1 MTQSDQPLFDVIF
14 RGDIAPG
21 HQLLDVKAKMA
32 KLFKADM
39 ARIDALFVGGAI
51 ALKKNLD
58 QATAEKY
65 QAVLKNAGADV
76 QLAEAGKI
84 GKKKSVQKK
93 PAPAVKAASPAEQPM
108 TLQQRLAAQ
117 EAEREQQEARA
128 REEADRAAQQ
138 ASAATQDSDSGFTL
152 APVGAELLEGVEK
165 EELPEVVVDISQMT
179 LRPQEGDL
187 VDDNERFV
195 VEPVSVQIENYG
207 LSELGDDL
215 LHEDE
220 KQSLPLVE
228 VAVPEVDIAPVGSD
242 MGQLKGDEPPPPPDT
257 SGLSIKED

>member
-21 HQLLDVKAKMA
+21 HQLLDVKANMA

-39 ARIDALFVGGAI
+39 ARIDALFVGGAV

-58 QATAEKY
+58 QTTAEKY
-65 QAVLKNAGADV
+65 QAVLKSAGADV

-84 GKKKSVQKK
+84 GKKKPARKK
-93 PAPAVKAASPAEQPM
+93 TVPSAKAKSPAEQPM

-117 EAEREQQEARA
+117 EAEREQQEAQVRK
-128 REEADRAAQQ
+128 ETERAAPQV
-138 ASAATQDSDSGFTL
+138 SISTESDDTGFTL

-165 EELPEVVVDISQMT
+165 EERPEVVVDISQMT

-195 VEPVSVQIENYG
+195 VEPVSVQVADYG

-242 MGQLKGDEPPPPPDT
+242 MGQLRGDEPPPPPDT